1 MQLWKKKE
9 KRKEKEKWNMI
20 CVNNTQQLLVLCSN
34 IDDDILN
41 NMSVIFPL
49 SPILFVNLKTY

>member
-34 IDDDILN
+34 IDDDTLN